1 MDRARVRVVYVDAP
15 FDAILARN
23 TQRDNAVPARIV
35 ERLARRLEV
44 PDLTEAHAV
53 EWVAT

>member
-53 EWVAT
+53 EWIST